1 MKWSDILPEE
11 IMQKGDRLAAYADML
26 IASMDIYPPSG
37 QVFRALSL
45 TPPDKLKCVIVGQD
59 PYHSPGA
66 ANGLAFSI
74 NPGRNLQPSLENIFK
89 EYHDDTGYPVPASG
103 DLTPWAEHGVL
114 LLNTSLTVQRGCPNS
129 HADWGW
135 SEFTGAV
142 LEAAWKRPGSCRSL
156 SSSSCGAPTRGASP
170 CASRS
175 CRRLTKRSSS
185 PPIRARSPR
194 TAGSSEA
201 VRSRRS
207 TPCSRST
214 VPNPSTGACDRR
226 SKSCETSKHT
236 ITSRRPTSGT
246 A

>member
-26 IASMDIYPPSG
+26 RASMDIYPPSD

-74 NPGRNLQPSLENIFK
+74 NPGRSLQPSLENIFK

-129 HADWGW
+129 HAGWGW
-135 SEFTGAV
+135 DEFTGAV
-142 LEAAWKRPGSCRSL
+142 LEAAWKLPQPVVFVLWGANARRFALRVTFLPASNKEIIQSSHPSPFSANRGFFGSRPFTQVNTL
-156 SSSSCGAPTRGASP
+156 LEKHGAEPVDW
-170 CASRS
+170 
-175 CRRLTKRSSS
+175 RL
-185 PPIRARSPR
+185 
-194 TAGSSEA
+194 
-201 VRSRRS
+201 
-207 TPCSRST
+207 
-214 VPNPSTGACDRR
+214 
-226 SKSCETSKHT
+226 
-236 ITSRRPTSGT
+236 
-246 A
+246 